1 MKFQKQSG
9 HVVDFL
15 FTLSLFGV
23 FTICALIV
31 AAIGVQVYQ
40 YTVSNMENNYTVRTS
55 LTYVAEKIRQ
65 HDEAGGVRI
74 GQIGGA
80 EALLLNEE
88 YDGVAYTTYIYAW
101 EQELHE
107 LFIREDREA
116 KPEDGQSVMPVTYF
130 SVTEPVSGTFLLS
143 CKGQSGERM
152 QMYVS
157 LHSEEPDHGKE

>member
-40 YTVSNMENNYTVRTS
+40 NTVSNMENNYTVRTS

-65 HDEAGGVRI
+65 HDEPAACG
-74 GQIGGA
+74 
-80 EALLLNEE
+80 
-88 YDGVAYTTYIYAW
+88 
-101 EQELHE
+101 
-107 LFIREDREA
+107 
-116 KPEDGQSVMPVTYF
+116 
-130 SVTEPVSGTFLLS
+130 SGRSAAQKRF
-143 CKGQSGERM
+143 C
-152 QMYVS
+152 
-157 LHSEEPDHGKE
+157 